1 MIIPMTITFRE
12 SLEMLLI
19 IVPLLVYLNKMDRT
33 DLSKYI
39 YGGCISGALASVLVG
54 KILISTINT
63 LEGPIHQLFLGS
75 MMIFLAALILY
86 SIVLVSKDNKNLT
99 LNITEKYDVKLK
111 GFSLFLLSFITIFRE
126 SLEIVIFLL
135 PLALADPLNII
146 LGVVLG
152 ILLSLALAYIIFKS
166 SIKLNIYIIFVVLTL
181 ILIIIGGYM
190 TGEGLALL
198 FPAYGKSV
206 ELLGKLI
213 FTIPL
218 LYIFLKRELR
228 KYLKK

>member
-19 IVPLLVYLNKMDRT
+19 IIPLLVYIQKMDRA

-39 YGGCISGALASVLVG
+39 YGGCISGSLISVIVG
-54 KILISTINT
+54 KILVATVNT
-63 LEGPIHQLFLGS
+63 LDGPIQQLFLGL

-86 SIVLVSKDNKNLT
+86 SIVLVSKGNKNLT
-99 LNITEKYDVKLK
+99 LNINEKYDIKLR

-135 PLALADPLNII
+135 PMASINMSSILVGVSVGILLALA
-146 LGVVLG
+146 
-152 ILLSLALAYIIFKS
+152 LAFIIFKT
-166 SIKLNIYIIFVVLTL
+166 SIKLNLYIIFCALTL
-181 ILIIIGGYM
+181 ILIIIGGHM
-190 TGEGLALL
+190 AGEGLAII
-198 FPAYGKSV
+198 FPVYGKSI
-206 ELLGKLI
+206 ELLGQLI

-228 KYLKK
+228 KYLKR